1 MRRVDIATEGIPER
15 ALPGDTLRLALCLHN
30 PYGRAVDID
39 GDLTRLVVALREG
52 RNAMEY
58 ATPLRL
64 RLEAGGEARVRYDF
78 VLPDSLAGRRFD
90 VGFSLRRG
98 EQAYWFNGKSHR
110 MEVGA
115 L

>member
-1 MRRVDIATEGIPER
+1 
-15 ALPGDTLRLALCLHN
+15 
-30 PYGRAVDID
+30 
-39 GDLTRLVVALREG
+39 
-52 RNAMEY
+52 MEY